1 MQHSA
6 IFWVLCFR
14 GEPKTWYGVPGKSA
28 EDFER
33 VMKEAA
39 PELFEAQPDLLHQLV
54 TIISPNALTAKGVPV
69 VRTNQYA
76 GEFVITFPRSYHAGF
91 NHGYNLAEAVNFATA
106 DWVSPLKWQHHSKFY
121 SDHFWL
127 LSLFLAPHWSELYWP
142 LSPNGTLPC
151 VFPWRACV

>member
-76 GEFVITFPRSYHAGF
+76 GLSSPFPDLIMLVSTT
-91 NHGYNLAEAVNFATA
+91 ATI
-106 DWVSPLKWQHHSKFY
+106 
-121 SDHFWL
+121 L
-127 LSLFLAPHWSELYWP
+127 LRLLIL
-142 LSPNGTLPC
+142 LQQTG
-151 VFPWRACV
+151 